1 MSREKCVVL
10 FGRNS
15 MKVSVSFDMKSK
27 KEFAIAGSNSH
38 SESVNTY
45 LFFWPNGFLL
55 YALGFHACMF

>member
-1 MSREKCVVL
+1 
-10 FGRNS
+10 
-15 MKVSVSFDMKSK
+15 MKVSVSFDMKSE

-55 YALGFHACMF
+55 YALGFHACIF